1 MDDQRRV
8 PMYLYVNVLDAYFD
22 IYRISLMSK
31 SPISQNEKQIK
42 KHKTL
47 FHCVVIEQYIIMYMF
62 FLKSLITILID
73 FRSKHIQAWPHHF
86 TKGLCMGL

>member
-42 KHKTL
+42 KTQN
-47 FHCVVIEQYIIMYMF
+47 FI
-62 FLKSLITILID
+62 SLCCDRTIYNYVYVL
-73 FRSKHIQAWPHHF
+73 SKKF
-86 TKGLCMGL
+86 NNYFN